1 MTKFLLNGA
10 LRELQNA
17 EPGRTVLDHL
27 RLHERLTATK
37 EGCAEGDC
45 GACTVVIGRP
55 ENGTLKF
62 AAVNSCIML
71 AASLDGCAVVTAE
84 GLAANGALAPVQQ
97 AMVELH
103 GSQCGFCTP
112 GFVMSLYAH
121 TQNTQP
127 DAPHEKREAL
137 LDALAGNLCRCTG
150 YRPILAAAETLRQE
164 TDTRA
169 ATWAATLAAIPPDAA
184 APRSM
189 AALDALLA
197 NNPNAKLVSG
207 TTDLGVGI
215 AKHGKIPENMIL
227 LRAVEGLDVIEEQEN
242 HLLVGASATYSNLLP
257 YLQTHFPNFAALV
270 RRIGSVQIRN
280 TGTMGGNLCNASPI
294 GDSAPCLIALNAI
307 LRLRSAHGER
317 DIPIEDFFTGYRKTA
332 LQPGEYLRAIKIPY
346 LKTDEQFF
354 AYKLAKRFDQDISTV
369 AAAFKITIT
378 DGTITGLRAGFGGM
392 AATPLRV
399 TALEAALLNQPAG
412 AKTFEKAA
420 ALTGTFFTPLS
431 DFRATAAYRLDAAA
445 GFIRRLG
452 VQAASAAPADIW
464 AL

>member
-1 MTKFLLNGA
+1 MTFFLLNGA
-10 LRELQNA
+10 PRELQNV

-55 ENGTLKF
+55 ENGVLKF

-121 TQNTQP
+121 TQNAQP
-127 DAPHEKREAL
+127 DGPHEKREAL

-150 YRPILAAAETLRQE
+150 YRPILAAAETLHHAPDE
-164 TDTRA
+164 RA
-169 ATWAATLAAIPPDAA
+169 GEWADKLATMPPDAT
-184 APRSM
+184 APRSLE
-189 AALDALLA
+189 ALDTLLA
-197 NNPNAKLVSG
+197 ANPNAKLVSG

-227 LRAVEGLDVIEEQEN
+227 VRAVEGLDVIEEAPD
-242 HLLVGASATYSNLLP
+242 HLLIGASATYSNILP

-280 TGTMGGNLCNASPI
+280 TGTMGGNICNASPI
-294 GDSAPCLIALNAI
+294 GDSAPCLIALDAI
-307 LRLRSAHGER
+307 LVLRSADGER
-317 DIPIEDFFTGYRKTA
+317 ELSIEDYFTGYRKTA
-332 LQPGEYLRAIKIPY
+332 LRPGEYLRAIKIPY
-346 LKTDEQFF
+346 LEQDQKFF

-369 AAAFKITIT
+369 AAAFKISIT

-412 AKTFEKAA
+412 AKAFERAA

-452 VQAASAAPADIW
+452 VQAASAVPADIW